1 VDFKTCIRD
10 IKDFPK
16 EGIVFK
22 DITPLLKDAK
32 AMKEATNALLYLIGQ
47 QKLNKVV
54 SMES

>member
-1 VDFKTCIRD
+1 MRD